1 MPRKSEC
8 RVDCMGFVANDPQLR
23 QANGTPVISLVVM
36 ENEYWKDSEG
46 NRKERAHAHNVSF
59 WGPYAETVDK
69 LVQKGAYVRVKGNL
83 RYRPIE
89 GQQYDKTAE
98 VRGDEFYLLD
108 DPRERGES
116 TN

>member
-1 MPRKSEC
+1 
-8 RVDCMGFVANDPQLR
+8 MGFVANDPQLR